1 MPKKKQRTFFNEP
14 DVQGLKCKEC
24 KFRCHT
30 QCEAQVKPN
39 FFAIAIANLIV
50 IANIIIIVRGI
61 FTVITAICTI
71 TKNTL

>member
-1 MPKKKQRTFFNEP
+1 MRGPGE
-14 DVQGLKCKEC
+14 
-24 KFRCHT
+24 
-30 QCEAQVKPN
+30 PN

-50 IANIIIIVRGI
+50 IANNIVIANVIIIVRGI